1 VFTLDDCIRIALENN
16 LDIKRAQNNTISA
29 KAFKIQ
35 SIANFLPNLSAN
47 LNESINFGYSF
58 DQTAGRQVNVT
69 TYQTYPSAQ
78 STINIFNGLSNV
90 NNVRR
95 RTNELDAAEEA
106 VEASR
111 VQVRANVLG
120 AYLNVILDRE
130 NIKISDERVTLLESQ
145 LEREEKRVSV
155 GVSNPESVFNFR
167 SQVANEKL
175 VRVQAENT
183 FRRDKLALIQM
194 LQLDATKDYEIEG
207 VSLEGDDIISDV
219 EPYDEVLATS
229 LNHSPALKRANFTQ
243 QASIYQFKQAG
254 AARYPSIAAQG
265 QFGSSYS
272 SNGARDPITGDNVA
286 NATFKTQM
294 GWNQYK
300 GVGIGIN
307 IPIFTRWQTSA
318 NIQAAKVNMFNA
330 ELDVKQA
337 QQTITNAIQLVYN
350 DLQAAIS
357 TYNAAQENIDAL
369 TQSYNFSETRYEAGN
384 TDFYTYLESLNN
396 KNRAEIQLANAKYS
410 IVFRKKIL
418 DIYRGIA
425 NE

>member
-1 VFTLDDCIRIALENN
+1 
-16 LDIKRAQNNTISA
+16 
-29 KAFKIQ
+29 
-35 SIANFLPNLSAN
+35 
-47 LNESINFGYSF
+47 
-58 DQTAGRQVNVT
+58 
-69 TYQTYPSAQ
+69 
-78 STINIFNGLSNV
+78 
-90 NNVRR
+90 
-95 RTNELDAAEEA
+95 
-106 VEASR
+106 
-111 VQVRANVLG
+111 
-120 AYLNVILDRE
+120 
-130 NIKISDERVTLLESQ
+130 
-145 LEREEKRVSV
+145 
-155 GVSNPESVFNFR
+155 
-167 SQVANEKL
+167 
-175 VRVQAENT
+175 
-183 FRRDKLALIQM
+183 
-194 LQLDATKDYEIEG
+194 
-207 VSLEGDDIISDV
+207 
-219 EPYDEVLATS
+219 
-229 LNHSPALKRANFTQ
+229 
-243 QASIYQFKQAG
+243 
-254 AARYPSIAAQG
+254 
-265 QFGSSYS
+265 
-272 SNGARDPITGDNVA
+272 
-286 NATFKTQM
+286 M

>member
-1 VFTLDDCIRIALENN
+1 
-16 LDIKRAQNNTISA
+16 
-29 KAFKIQ
+29 
-35 SIANFLPNLSAN
+35 
-47 LNESINFGYSF
+47 
-58 DQTAGRQVNVT
+58 
-69 TYQTYPSAQ
+69 
-78 STINIFNGLSNV
+78 
-90 NNVRR
+90 
-95 RTNELDAAEEA
+95 
-106 VEASR
+106 
-111 VQVRANVLG
+111 
-120 AYLNVILDRE
+120 
-130 NIKISDERVTLLESQ
+130 
-145 LEREEKRVSV
+145 
-155 GVSNPESVFNFR
+155 
-167 SQVANEKL
+167 
-175 VRVQAENT
+175 
-183 FRRDKLALIQM
+183 M

-207 VSLEGDDIISDV
+207 VSLDGIDVVSDV
-219 EPYDEVLATS
+219 QPYSEVLASS
-229 LNHSPALKRANFTQ
+229 LNYSPALKRANFNQ

-254 AARYPSIAAQG
+254 AARYPSVALQG
-265 QFGSSYS
+265 QYGSSYS
-272 SNGARDPITGDNVA
+272 SNGARDPITNEHVA
-286 NATFKTQM
+286 DATFRTQM